1 MTFCKKDRTRP
12 SQRIFSSCQRLS
24 GDPEVRSSIRPADAN
39 DLGRG
44 RKVRDRYCFD
54 TDRAMIRD
62 FLGLK
67 ICITTRSKS
76 AYLSIF
82 PNSRNQ
88 SPPLQQKKKEEWD
101 LNPLVPA

>member
-1 MTFCKKDRTRP
+1 
-12 SQRIFSSCQRLS
+12 
-24 GDPEVRSSIRPADAN
+24 
-39 DLGRG
+39 
-44 RKVRDRYCFD
+44 
-54 TDRAMIRD
+54 MIRD